1 MRGETVDIF
10 ATFIH
15 ESDKAILINDDG
27 GEENTWVPKSQIQD
41 LPDEL
46 IEGETYTFTLS
57 EWIATEKGL
66 I

>member
-1 MRGETVDIF
+1 MRGKTVEIF

-15 ESDKAILINDDG
+15 ESEMAVLINDDG

-41 LPDEL
+41 LPDSL
-46 IEGETYTFTLS
+46 IEGETYTFTMS